1 MDAVYVEEMPV
12 RELKEV
18 ITAAGLSYA
27 DCLEKSDLRAR
38 AQEAMVFLRQMSGP
52 ARVLQRERARR
63 AHGGAAAAPASF
75 RGAASSLSESESEA
89 EAPRSRPPPARPRAP
104 AEAPAASPAGI
115 TADPLSLFSSYAL
128 RSLRSWLGS
137 WCRSCIFWC
146 APGAG

>member
-63 AHGGAAAAPASF
+63 AHGGAAAAPA
-75 RGAASSLSESESEA
+75 AT
-89 EAPRSRPPPARPRAP
+89 PRRPSAGPRRA
-104 AEAPAASPAGI
+104 
-115 TADPLSLFSSYAL
+115 
-128 RSLRSWLGS
+128 
-137 WCRSCIFWC
+137 
-146 APGAG
+146 

>member
-63 AHGGAAAAPASF
+63 AHGGAAAAPAASF
-75 RGAASSLSESESEA
+75 RGAASSLSESESSTTTNA
-89 EAPRSRPPPARPRAP
+89 AGRS
-104 AEAPAASPAGI
+104 GN
-115 TADPLSLFSSYAL
+115 
-128 RSLRSWLGS
+128 
-137 WCRSCIFWC
+137 
-146 APGAG
+146 

>member
-63 AHGGAAAAPASF
+63 AHGGAAAAPAASF
-75 RGAASSLSESESEA
+75 RGAAFKGSEA
-89 EAPRSRPPPARPRAP
+89 ARSHRGWSRRCRAGLPSAAGHTPALTRCHENR
-104 AEAPAASPAGI
+104 
-115 TADPLSLFSSYAL
+115 
-128 RSLRSWLGS
+128 
-137 WCRSCIFWC
+137 
-146 APGAG
+146 